1 MRTVSGPRLRPRWIK
16 PPPPGPQRLRQPR
29 TKSKVSKRSAILAAV
44 IGCFGLLDSGYLT
57 VKHLQ
62 GSYVRCGDECSAVLG
77 SRYAEGIGGIPLAG
91 FGAIAYAAV
100 IIAGLGAA
108 AGSSVGRRILVIITP
123 LMALVSLW
131 LLYLQA
137 FVIHAFC
144 KYCLAS
150 AAASLVLALLVAIGQ
165 WGQTGPNT
173 RQ

>member
-1 MRTVSGPRLRPRWIK
+1 M
-16 PPPPGPQRLRQPR
+16 
-29 TKSKVSKRSAILAAV
+29 SKRIAIIAAI
-44 IGCFGLLDSGYLT
+44 IGCFGLADSGYLT
-57 VKHLQ
+57 IKHLQ

-77 SRYAEGIGGIPLAG
+77 SRYAEGIGGVPLAG

-100 IIAGLGAA
+100 IIAALAA
-108 AGSSVGRRILVIITP
+108 AGGLPLGRCLLAIIAP

-150 AAASLVLALLVAIGQ
+150 AAASFILAGLALIERLSNRASNTGQ
-165 WGQTGPNT
+165 
-173 RQ
+173 